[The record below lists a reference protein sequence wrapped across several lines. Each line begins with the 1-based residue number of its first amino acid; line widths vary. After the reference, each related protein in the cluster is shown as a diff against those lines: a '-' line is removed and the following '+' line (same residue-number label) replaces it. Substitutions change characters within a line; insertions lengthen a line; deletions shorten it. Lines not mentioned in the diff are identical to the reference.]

1 MMKKRLSPTLLLLIF
16 SLLCTTTS
24 GQTSAPAQSPSG
36 PLAPS
41 ASSGPADIIAILRKA
56 RKFST
61 FIGLLKSTQMDSEIN
76 SELKKK
82 SNAGFTIFAPTDS
95 AFLDLKTATLKSFT
109 DDQKAALT
117 KFHMIN
123 SFLTISQ
130 FQTMSNPL
138 HTSAMVNM
146 TTGLVNTTVDST
158 VYSDGQLAVYE
169 IPQVLLSQGI
179 LSPQAPAPAPLPPKP
194 KKATPLNSHAP
205 STSTTVSVDSSGA
218 TGLPHSPPIVVS
230 TGVAQFSERPA
241 STFIGL
247 LKSTQ
252 MDAEINSELK
262 KKSNAVFTI
271 FAPTDSAF
279 SDLKTSTLNSFADD
293 QKAALTKFHIIN
305 SFLTISQFQTV
316 SNPLHTSA
324 NGNTK
329 EFPLNV
335 IGNGTQVNMTT
346 GLVNTTVDSAVYSDG
361 QLAVYEIPQVLLSQ
375 VILRTQAPAP
385 APLPPKPKKVTPLN
399 SQAPSRSTTSAVDS
413 SDGTALPHHAPIVVS
428 IGVAVLA
435 ALRLCL

>member
-1 MMKKRLSPTLLLLIF
+1 MMESLLSPTLLLLIF
-16 SLLCTTTS
+16 FLLCTTTS
-24 GQTSAPAQSPSG
+24 GQLSAPAQAPSQAPSGSTTTAGQSSPPAPSPSG

-41 ASSGPADIIAILRKA
+41 ASSSPADIVAILRKA
-56 RKFST
+56 RKF
-61 FIGLLKSTQMDSEIN
+61 
-76 SELKKK
+76 
-82 SNAGFTIFAPTDS
+82 
-95 AFLDLKTATLKSFT
+95 
-109 DDQKAALT
+109 
-117 KFHMIN
+117 
-123 SFLTISQ
+123 
-130 FQTMSNPL
+130 
-138 HTSAMVNM
+138 
-146 TTGLVNTTVDST
+146 
-158 VYSDGQLAVYE
+158 
-169 IPQVLLSQGI
+169 
-179 LSPQAPAPAPLPPKP
+179 
-194 KKATPLNSHAP
+194 
-205 STSTTVSVDSSGA
+205 
-218 TGLPHSPPIVVS
+218 
-230 TGVAQFSERPA
+230 

-262 KKSNAVFTI
+262 KKSIAGFTI

-279 SDLKTSTLNSFADD
+279 SDLKTGTLNSFTDN

-346 GLVNTTVDSAVYSDG
+346 GLVNTPVDSTVYSDG

-375 VILRTQAPAP
+375 GILRTQAPAP

>member
-1 MMKKRLSPTLLLLIF
+1 MTKLLSPTLLLLIF

-24 GQTSAPAQSPSG
+24 GQPSAPAQAPSG
-36 PLAPS
+36 S
-41 ASSGPADIIAILRKA
+41 TTTSAILRKA
-56 RKFST
+56 RKF
-61 FIGLLKSTQMDSEIN
+61 
-76 SELKKK
+76 
-82 SNAGFTIFAPTDS
+82 
-95 AFLDLKTATLKSFT
+95 
-109 DDQKAALT
+109 
-117 KFHMIN
+117 
-123 SFLTISQ
+123 
-130 FQTMSNPL
+130 
-138 HTSAMVNM
+138 
-146 TTGLVNTTVDST
+146 
-158 VYSDGQLAVYE
+158 
-169 IPQVLLSQGI
+169 
-179 LSPQAPAPAPLPPKP
+179 
-194 KKATPLNSHAP
+194 
-205 STSTTVSVDSSGA
+205 
-218 TGLPHSPPIVVS
+218 
-230 TGVAQFSERPA
+230 

-262 KKSNAVFTI
+262 KKSNAGFTI

-279 SDLKTSTLNSFADD
+279 SDLKTGTLNSFTDN

-346 GLVNTTVDSAVYSDG
+346 GLVNTTVDSTVYSDG

-375 VILRTQAPAP
+375 GILRTQAPAP